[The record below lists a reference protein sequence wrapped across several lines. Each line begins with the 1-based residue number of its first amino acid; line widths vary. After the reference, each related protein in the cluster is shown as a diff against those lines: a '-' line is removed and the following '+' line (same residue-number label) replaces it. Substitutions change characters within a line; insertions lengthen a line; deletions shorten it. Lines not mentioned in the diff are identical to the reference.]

1 MRESLLQDPE
11 VFLSAPRRPNAEIA
25 RLLYMSEATVKAHIS
40 RVLTKLNAT
49 NRVQVAIVM
58 RDAGLT

>member
-1 MRESLLQDPE
+1 
-11 VFLSAPRRPNAEIA
+11 
-25 RLLYMSEATVKAHIS
+25 MSEATVKAHIS

-49 NRVQVAIVM
+49 NRVQVAIMM

>member
-1 MRESLLQDPE
+1 VCSSAHLAALRARDP
-11 VFLSAPRRPNAEIA
+11 
-25 RLLYMSEATVKAHIS
+25 VKAHIS

-49 NRVQVAIVM
+49 NRVQVAIMM